1 MERNPYSQRLPRAS
15 LCYSHHVLAAQG
27 HRETLG
33 LDGCGLL
40 EVLLH
45 QDVHHIL
52 CKAKAGDSLTH
63 KRLYE
68 RWSKK
73 DLTHEE
79 TERGEKRRSPGF
91 PNFIGGGPLRP
102 PMPPPNRGLRHV
114 KQKKHN
120 TELVWK
126 RIRLKDMPLFFQ
138 NRELDC
144 FRSTAELFDKYPHLQ
159 ENAKAF
165 RSKPR
170 VDVDPKHLLYVQQRE
185 FAATTPAD
193 NSVSILG
200 SDDATTCHLVVLR
213 HTDSYCE
220 LHLLS
225 AKLFH
230 YLAGSGAVCLS
241 HLDGSSTRTEVQLT
255 MKAVTSLSNGC
266 SEGRHKQK
274 DHIHLE
280 TCCITG
286 FIFLSFVNT
295 VVGHSDFSV
304 TILSIVEMNN
314 VVDKGIHKPIMT
326 DIYDSRHGLI
336 KVGPCRWSPDLEIS
350 FWLSQSDDTILKY
363 LSTSPFAEPPHF
375 VQHIK
380 STIQF
385 LLSHPNSDSLFPGG
399 QPHLYQRT
407 ESGSWERLVQKIR
420 SRSQPQ
426 PVEDCRSRSLCWK
439 EFDKQ

>member
-1 MERNPYSQRLPRAS
+1 
-15 LCYSHHVLAAQG
+15 
-27 HRETLG
+27 
-33 LDGCGLL
+33 
-40 EVLLH
+40 
-45 QDVHHIL
+45 
-52 CKAKAGDSLTH
+52 
-63 KRLYE
+63 
-68 RWSKK
+68 
-73 DLTHEE
+73 
-79 TERGEKRRSPGF
+79 
-91 PNFIGGGPLRP
+91 
-102 PMPPPNRGLRHV
+102 
-114 KQKKHN
+114 
-120 TELVWK
+120 
-126 RIRLKDMPLFFQ
+126 MPLFFQ

-193 NSVSILG
+193 NCVSILG

-213 HTDSYCE
+213 HT
-220 LHLLS
+220 
-225 AKLFH
+225 
-230 YLAGSGAVCLS
+230 GSGAVCLS

-266 SEGRHKQK
+266 SEGRFELHLVGGFDDNDKRSHKLSLNILAAFQKQK

-280 TCCITG
+280 TCCIT
-286 FIFLSFVNT
+286 
-295 VVGHSDFSV
+295 
-304 TILSIVEMNN
+304 EMNN
-314 VVDKGIHKPIMT
+314 VVDKGIHKPIVYGIGVNVKTGEVFPASFPHKGPAEMLRSARTFTGGEMT

-336 KVGPCRWSPDLEIS
+336 KVGPCQWSPDLEIS

-407 ESGSWERLVQKIR
+407 ESGSWERLVQ
-420 SRSQPQ
+420 S
-426 PVEDCRSRSLCWK
+426 
-439 EFDKQ
+439 